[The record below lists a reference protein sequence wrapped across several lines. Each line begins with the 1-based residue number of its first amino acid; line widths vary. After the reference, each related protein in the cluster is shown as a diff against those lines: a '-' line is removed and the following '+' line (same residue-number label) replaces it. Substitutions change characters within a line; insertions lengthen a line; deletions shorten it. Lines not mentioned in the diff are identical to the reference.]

1 MATLPL
7 SGMSRIDKLPMDLY
21 AQDPTESRR
30 ARERRGLVIAVGDDV
45 ATSYNL
51 QTALIT
57 SINLG
62 AKCFSGNVQ
71 VHASPSIW
79 HAPALGRLST
89 STTLGE
95 AMREFGA
102 RPLDDEALLELKHL
116 ILGSARALRESVRI
130 TYDGWNVAVGPA
142 AEQPRLNERP
152 YCALASVAAAAIGV
166 GELFSELMRLS
177 IEACRRCVAVSL
189 WLPTQPIT
197 DAGSEGEPISEFPSH
212 LALYGLGHLGQAY
225 LWSIVS
231 LPLSAPEHMTLLLCD
246 DDKVEEPNVETGALL
261 RPNPPIEL
269 KTRMAAEWLKRRGF
283 PETRLVERRIDAYF
297 HWHDEHMRI
306 ALSGFD
312 DNRARR
318 WLASSN
324 FDLILD
330 SGLGGKAGNFDSIAF
345 RAWPNARTAEELWPV
360 EKLTEENPD
369 NTSPEECGRILV
381 NDVSVAVPFVG
392 AMAACVVVAEMIKRI
407 AQGPVFDEMR
417 LRVCSLSSASPSGKI
432 VDSPLMR
439 GLSTQ
444 TLNAL

>member
-1 MATLPL
+1 
-7 SGMSRIDKLPMDLY
+7 MDLY
-21 AQDPTESRR
+21 AQDPTESRY
-30 ARERRGLVIAVGDDV
+30 ARECRGLVIVVGDDV
-45 ATSYNL
+45 ATSHNL
-51 QTALIT
+51 QTALLT

-71 VHASPSIW
+71 VQASPSVW
-79 HAPALGRLST
+79 HAPTLGRLSIA
-89 STTLGE
+89 TTLGE

-102 RPLDDEALLELKHL
+102 RPLDDETLLGRKHL
-116 ILGSARALRESVRI
+116 ILGSAQALRESVRI

-177 IEACRRCVAVSL
+177 IEACRRRVAFSL
-189 WLPTQPIT
+189 WLPIQPIT
-197 DAGSEGEPISEFPSH
+197 SAGSEGEPISEFPSH

-246 DDKVEEPNVETGALL
+246 DDKVEDPNVETGALL
-261 RPNPPIEL
+261 RPNPTIEL

-283 PETRLVERRIDAYF
+283 TETRLVERRIDAYF
-297 HWHDEHMRI
+297 HWRDERMRI

-312 DNRARR
+312 DNRARQ
-318 WLASSN
+318 WLASGG
-324 FDLILD
+324 FDLMLD

-345 RAWPNARTAEELWPV
+345 RAWPNPRPAEELWPIEEAPE
-360 EKLTEENPD
+360 EKPD
-369 NTSPEECGRILV
+369 DAPPEECGRILV
-381 NDVSVAVPFVG
+381 KEVSVAVPFVG
-392 AMAACVVVAEMIKRI
+392 AMAACVVIAEVIRRI
-407 AQGPVFDEMR
+407 AQGPTFNEIR
-417 LRVCSLSSASPSGKI
+417 LRVCSLSSTSPSGQM
-432 VDSPLMR
+432 VNAPSLMR

-444 TLNAL
+444 PLNAL